1 MSQKIRVRYAPS
13 PTGDLHIGN
22 ARTAL
27 FNYLFARH
35 HGGEFV
41 IRIEDTDLKRN
52 LEHGEQS
59 QMDNLSWLGI
69 DWDESPEKPGEYGPY
84 RQSER
89 LHIYQPLIEQLL
101 AEDKAYKCY
110 MTEEELEQEREAQK
124 ARGEMPH
131 YGGQHAHLTKEQ
143 EAAFE
148 AEGRVPVIRF
158 RVPEN
163 VVYEFDDIVK
173 GPITFESK
181 NISGDWVIQKR
192 DGMPTY
198 NFAVA
203 VDDHFMKITH
213 VLRGDDH
220 IANTPKQMMIYDA
233 FGWEVPRFGHMTLIV
248 NSETNKKLSK
258 RDGGILQFIE
268 QYRNLGYLPEAM
280 FNFITL
286 LGWSPVGEEEIFSH
300 DQLIDLFDENRLST
314 SPAAF
319 DAKKLEWI
327 NNTYVKQAPLEK
339 VVELALPHLK
349 AAGRV
354 SENPSAAEMEWVT
367 KLVSLYHE
375 QVSYGAEV
383 VEVSELF
390 FRDELHIDEAAKAEL
405 ANETAPVVI
414 KAMREQLEN
423 LDEADFTAE
432 NIKPLTKAVQK
443 ATGVKGRQLFMPIRI
458 AVSGQM
464 HGPEL
469 PSVIEVLGKEKAINH
484 IDQVLNLI

>member
-1 MSQKIRVRYAPS
+1 
-13 PTGDLHIGN
+13 
-22 ARTAL
+22 
-27 FNYLFARH
+27 
-35 HGGEFV
+35 
-41 IRIEDTDLKRN
+41 
-52 LEHGEQS
+52 
-59 QMDNLSWLGI
+59 
-69 DWDESPEKPGEYGPY
+69 
-84 RQSER
+84 
-89 LHIYQPLIEQLL
+89 
-101 AEDKAYKCY
+101 

>member
-1 MSQKIRVRYAPS
+1 
-13 PTGDLHIGN
+13 
-22 ARTAL
+22 
-27 FNYLFARH
+27 
-35 HGGEFV
+35 
-41 IRIEDTDLKRN
+41 
-52 LEHGEQS
+52 
-59 QMDNLSWLGI
+59 
-69 DWDESPEKPGEYGPY
+69 PEKPGEYGPY

-124 ARGEMPH
+124 TRGEMPH

-173 GPITFESK
+173 GLITFESK

-198 NFAVA
+198 NFAVT

-268 QYRNLGYLPEAM
+268 QYRRLGYLPEAM

-286 LGWSPVGEEEIFSH
+286 LGWSPKGEDEIFSKEEF
-300 DQLIDLFDENRLST
+300 IEIFDVDRLST

-327 NNTYVKQAPLEK
+327 NNTYVKAASLDK
-339 VVELALPHLK
+339 IVDLSLPHLQE
-349 AAGRV
+349 AGLIDG
-354 SENPSAAEMEWVT
+354 EPDKKEIEWAR
-367 KLVSLYHE
+367 KLVSLYHDE
-375 QVSYGAEV
+375 MSYGAQIV
-383 VEVSELF
+383 DLSSLF
-390 FRDELHIDEAAKAEL
+390 FNDDLHI
-405 ANETAPVVI
+405 
-414 KAMREQLEN
+414 
-423 LDEADFTAE
+423 
-432 NIKPLTKAVQK
+432 
-443 ATGVKGRQLFMPIRI
+443 
-458 AVSGQM
+458 
-464 HGPEL
+464 
-469 PSVIEVLGKEKAINH
+469 
-484 IDQVLNLI
+484 